1 MFESKYRKYMNN
13 FVNFFI
19 NIDSFGVIYS
29 PRFFGKHKIKSGYGA
44 LLTILLILLGLVK
57 IFQIVDK
64 ISSKKDFSVLK
75 EKHINSNKEINLK
88 NLKISFCVESVYEDI
103 FDHLVFEPFVDSLLG
118 LSSEIDTIKI
128 KLGGIHSYS
137 CYRYNLSKLFLED
150 SENLFLVKT
159 LGTYIFSKKYPLP
172 LRLTVI
178 FDEIYIDDTNY
189 YKPISI
195 KRHMMETQ
203 QITLYNY
210 NLDCN
215 VDEISVEYSN
225 NYNIIFYKST
235 KLEEKIYSTI
245 TECKLSP
252 STAPYQGSLYVTFKL
267 SGWKYKYIFI
277 GYNFE
282 KLISEFGGYFQT
294 LRLIFGTL
302 ASFINKIIRRKMLLN
317 NFKKKMIYFRQF
329 KGDEKENINLKPNKK
344 IFEIDLILLKK
355 INNSMNENNKRI
367 TSNKQEKKI
376 NILENLNKVSLVHSN
391 SDNYFLHERIMGDC
405 SLNKKRTKKID
416 HENILS
422 YIDRLKLNEIN
433 GSIFLKRKK
442 HNYKEIN
449 QFINIFDCY
458 SIYQLY
464 KDVKILEFL
473 CLNSKNAETY
483 YKFRKISL
491 NLNKFEKSINR
502 IILEDEENEYF
513 DNLEQKIRIIYN
525 SIIKY

>member
-57 IFQIVDK
+57 IIQIVDK

-88 NLKISFCVESVYEDI
+88 NLTISFCVESVYEDI

-178 FDEIYIDDTNY
+178 FHEIYIDDTNY

-225 NYNIIFYKST
+225 NFNIIFYKST

-252 STAPYQGSLYVTFKL
+252 STAPYQEVY
-267 SGWKYKYIFI
+267 
-277 GYNFE
+277 
-282 KLISEFGGYFQT
+282 
-294 LRLIFGTL
+294 
-302 ASFINKIIRRKMLLN
+302 MLHLN
-317 NFKKKMIYFRQF
+317 YLDGN
-329 KGDEKENINLKPNKK
+329 
-344 IFEIDLILLKK
+344 
-355 INNSMNENNKRI
+355 
-367 TSNKQEKKI
+367 
-376 NILENLNKVSLVHSN
+376 
-391 SDNYFLHERIMGDC
+391 
-405 SLNKKRTKKID
+405 
-416 HENILS
+416 
-422 YIDRLKLNEIN
+422 
-433 GSIFLKRKK
+433 
-442 HNYKEIN
+442 
-449 QFINIFDCY
+449 INIF
-458 SIYQLY
+458 L
-464 KDVKILEFL
+464 
-473 CLNSKNAETY
+473 
-483 YKFRKISL
+483 
-491 NLNKFEKSINR
+491 
-502 IILEDEENEYF
+502 
-513 DNLEQKIRIIYN
+513 
-525 SIIKY
+525 

>member
-1 MFESKYRKYMNN
+1 
-13 FVNFFI
+13 
-19 NIDSFGVIYS
+19 
-29 PRFFGKHKIKSGYGA
+29 
-44 LLTILLILLGLVK
+44 
-57 IFQIVDK
+57 
-64 ISSKKDFSVLK
+64 
-75 EKHINSNKEINLK
+75 
-88 NLKISFCVESVYEDI
+88 
-103 FDHLVFEPFVDSLLG
+103 
-118 LSSEIDTIKI
+118 
-128 KLGGIHSYS
+128 
-137 CYRYNLSKLFLED
+137 
-150 SENLFLVKT
+150 
-159 LGTYIFSKKYPLP
+159 
-172 LRLTVI
+172 
-178 FDEIYIDDTNY
+178 
-189 YKPISI
+189 
-195 KRHMMETQ
+195 
-203 QITLYNY
+203 
-210 NLDCN
+210 
-215 VDEISVEYSN
+215 
-225 NYNIIFYKST
+225 
-235 KLEEKIYSTI
+235 
-245 TECKLSP
+245 
-252 STAPYQGSLYVTFKL
+252 
-267 SGWKYKYIFI
+267 
-277 GYNFE
+277 
-282 KLISEFGGYFQT
+282 
-294 LRLIFGTL
+294 
-302 ASFINKIIRRKMLLN
+302 
-317 NFKKKMIYFRQF
+317 MIYFRQF

-391 SDNYFLHERIMGDC
+391 SDNYFLHDRIMGDC
-405 SLNKKRTKKID
+405 SLNKKRNKKID